1 MNLVFIICSTKAFGE
16 RQIDRRRGVRTRL
29 NQQLG
34 CQAYICKSYAEF
46 EDLQEHVKNPSKGLW
61 CLVRDQKPDGTLV
74 KPTIEAVPPVEVPKP
89 VAPIAPIVPLDPP
102 PAIDPPPPPPSLTPE
117 ELTAQVVASVKE
129 RAKKLAEL
137 AAQFGVDAAT
147 LKPLIAESKEIRLKQ
162 GGWVG
167 LKD

>member
-1 MNLVFIICSTKAFGE
+1 MNLVFILCSTKAFGE
-16 RQIDRRRGVRTRL
+16 RQIDRRRGARTKL
-29 NQQLG
+29 NHQLN

-46 EDLQEHVKNPSKGLW
+46 EELQEHVKKPGKGLW
-61 CLVRDQKPDGTLV
+61 CLVREQLPDGTLV
-74 KPTIEAVPPVEVPKP
+74 KPTFEAVAPVEVPKP
-89 VAPIAPIVPLDPP
+89 VAPIEPIAPLE
-102 PAIDPPPPPPSLTPE
+102 PAPSIDPPAPPPSLTTE